1 MDTLLRLLPPIR
13 RTRGPRLYAAN
24 GRRFLDLWLDDGRD
38 ILGAAGRPIRTYA
51 ANASDKGLLR
61 PYPGL
66 YEHRLEKA
74 VLAAWPTFKALRF
87 YLNEERAL
95 ATAAHLQGRT
105 VDTLELIETFEA
117 DPDNAS
123 DATGVTEC
131 VAAGGPLIGTDGG
144 LAKLRPFA
152 STPRGC
158 TLALARL
165 PCPRPLAP
173 ACLLASDPA
182 WLEDEPGDLVPGMM
196 HYAAARAMASLEKV
210 NRDGSYGEEL
220 WQRFDRRM
228 APYFRR
234 FGPYLLP
241 RVDASEYE
249 AFFKAAL
256 EGGVLISPHY
266 TMPSMVPPEFDDGEL
281 KKLAV
286 ALATTLTP
294 GQATNLVADSHLSSG
309 S

>member
-13 RTRGPRLYAAN
+13 RTRGPRLYAAD

-66 YEHRLEKA
+66 YDRRLEKA
-74 VLAAWPTFKALRF
+74 VLAAWPAFKAVRF

-95 ATAAHLQGRT
+95 AAAARLQGST
-105 VDTLELIETFEA
+105 ANSIELIETIG
-117 DPDNAS
+117 S
-123 DATGVTEC
+123 DADSMGLDLAIGDLAGS
-131 VAAGGPLIGTDGG
+131 VAVGIDVGIAASVAGGLV
-144 LAKLRPFA
+144 KLRPFA
-152 STPRGC
+152 ATPQGC

-173 ACLLASDPA
+173 ACLLGLDDS
-182 WLEDEPGDLVPGMM
+182 WLEAEEGDLVPAMV

-210 NRDGSYGEEL
+210 VLDGSYGEEL

-228 APYFRR
+228 EPYFRR

-241 RVDASEYE
+241 RVE
-249 AFFKAAL
+249 ADKYPEFFKAAL
-256 EGGVLISPHY
+256 EGGALVSPNY
-266 TMPSMVPPEFDDGEL
+266 GMPSMVPPEFDDGEL
-281 KKLAV
+281 KKLA
-286 ALATTLTP
+286 AGLATGL
-294 GQATNLVADSHLSSG
+294 LEV
-309 S
+309 

>member
-51 ANASDKGLLR
+51 ANAADKGLLR

-74 VLAAWPTFKALRF
+74 VLAAWPAFKAVRF
-87 YLNEERAL
+87 FLNEERAL
-95 ATAAHLQGRT
+95 AAAARLQGRLM
-105 VDTLELIETFEA
+105 DTLELIEAIEPDTFRS
-117 DPDNAS
+117 AS
-123 DATGVTEC
+123 GDLLGS
-131 VAAGGPLIGTDGG
+131 LDGG
-144 LAKLRPFA
+144 LVKLRPFA
-152 STPRGC
+152 APPQGC

-182 WLEDEPGDLVPGMM
+182 WLEDETGDLVPGMM
-196 HYAAARAMASLEKV
+196 HYAAARAMASLAKV
-210 NRDGSYGEEL
+210 TLDGCYGEVL

-228 APYFRR
+228 EPYFRR

-241 RVDASEYE
+241 RVDSSKYE
-249 AFFKAAL
+249 DFFSAAL
-256 EGGVLISPHY
+256 EGGALVSPY
-266 TMPSMVPPEFDDGEL
+266 YNIPSMVPPEFDDGEL

-286 ALATTLTP
+286 ALATTLTA
-294 GQATNLVADSHLSSG
+294 GLGTNLVADSHLSPG